1 MRLLQVIVF
10 PYFSVARSL
19 SHWHTHS
26 LGCTPFSSLP
36 SLHFSRSLFGAPSP
50 PLSLLRFRRRVTS
63 LPPVRVISA
72 VGSSIQGDDGAQ
84 RHGHRENGSESRS
97 SSQGRTSRRPAL
109 PRHSDRLDGD
119 RDAAPEE
126 HSDSEEPDTGNR
138 WGEAGGVAPGDS
150 MLRRAATHTSS
161 TSIRPF
167 GTSVPSLKSEVRYEW
182 AMPA

>member
-1 MRLLQVIVF
+1 MGHSVTVIERTGPSPGQAAKVATNNDEAVYSELNAGTL
-10 PYFSVARSL
+10 PAPSTHNRRARS
-19 SHWHTHS
+19 
-26 LGCTPFSSLP
+26 
-36 SLHFSRSLFGAPSP
+36 A
-50 PLSLLRFRRRVTS
+50 
-63 LPPVRVISA
+63 
-72 VGSSIQGDDGAQ
+72 
-84 RHGHRENGSESRS
+84 
-97 SSQGRTSRRPAL
+97 RTSRRPAL